1 LLHLSEIQYMFIYI
15 YEYMLLFSDLHLSPK
30 TFRTCMKV
38 LRRVHKEAFERQI
51 SVGFLGDFF
60 DRVYNEGTNDL
71 KKEGWKYKSKDQ
83 LLLSQLALKNKI
95 N

>member
-1 LLHLSEIQYMFIYI
+1 METESAPSVSDIDIGRKQYKWTKNELIQRYSELKA
-15 YEYMLLFSDLHLSPK
+15 E
-30 TFRTCMKV
+30 
-38 LRRVHKEAFERQI
+38 
-51 SVGFLGDFF
+51 
-60 DRVYNEGTNDL
+60 DRVSVTCPLTESITTLVNDL